1 MFDLLAVMD
10 RDAVRATNAL
20 STAWT
25 RISIGEAR
33 RLAATL

>member
-25 RISIGEAR
+25 RDSIGEVR
-33 RLAATL
+33 QLAGTG